1 MFFNK
6 NDETKD
12 KVVDEV
18 LSSDSFNNLNLD
30 LIDLDLKVE
39 TGNKFEVHY
48 CGSEDE
54 KPSVELKDDTLEI
67 EEPRVERKHGKFW
80 RKDFIEVNIVSQS
93 DSGALVVTV
102 PDGHQLGTVKVSS
115 VSGDTDF
122 KSLNLDSLVIS
133 VVSGDVSLRI
143 VQTDEVK
150 LTTTSG
156 DIDLKEVTVKQ
167 GKAQLVSGD
176 FTLKNSLVLDQFKAS
191 TTSGDNLVED
201 VKAAQYQLS
210 TLSGDNSLF
219 GKNEAAAEGDS
230 TNNAGTII
238 LSTLSGD
245 NTVK

>member
-54 KPSVELKDDTLEI
+54 KPSVGLKDDTLEI
-67 EEPRVERKHGKFW
+67 EELRVERKHGKFW

-102 PDGHQLGTVKVSS
+102 LM
-115 VSGDTDF
+115 
-122 KSLNLDSLVIS
+122 VI
-133 VVSGDVSLRI
+133 
-143 VQTDEVK
+143 
-150 LTTTSG
+150 
-156 DIDLKEVTVKQ
+156 
-167 GKAQLVSGD
+167 
-176 FTLKNSLVLDQFKAS
+176 N
-191 TTSGDNLVED
+191 
-201 VKAAQYQLS
+201 
-210 TLSGDNSLF
+210 
-219 GKNEAAAEGDS
+219 
-230 TNNAGTII
+230 
-238 LSTLSGD
+238 
-245 NTVK
+245 

>member
-102 PDGHQLGTVKVSS
+102 PDGHQLGAVKVSS

-133 VVSGDVSLRI
+133 VVSGDVSLRT

-156 DIDLKEVTVKQ
+156 DINLKEVTVKQ

-219 GKNEAAAEGDS
+219 GKNKTAAEGDS